1 MTIIRLTD
9 KCVIGSMVVLHGFEI
24 KFVFIESEKRTKIL
38 MLRSILT
45 LNTTSK
51 KHIFLTWLLEKH

>member
-9 KCVIGSMVVLHGFEI
+9 KCVIGSMVVLQGFEI

>member
-1 MTIIRLTD
+1 M
-9 KCVIGSMVVLHGFEI
+9 LHGFEI